1 MVRWNIL
8 SPIQDLSIQK
18 ADGTLQNY
26 SEQTM
31 LTYYREKTGNNNY
44 NINFSSKE
52 DAQAAIDQYKADIM
66 EEGDTIRG
74 SGESVTFTIQPQAS
88 LTLMD
93 QATGEVKA
101 LVGGRGDKTA
111 NKTLNRASDT
121 TRQPGSTFKILAAY
135 APALK
140 VVNPR
145 YWPS

>member
-1 MVRWNIL
+1 M
-8 SPIQDLSIQK
+8 K
-18 ADGTLQNY
+18 
-26 SEQTM
+26 
-31 LTYYREKTGNNNY
+31 KTGNNNY

-101 LVGGRGDKTA
+101 LVGGK
-111 NKTLNRASDT
+111 
-121 TRQPGSTFKILAAY
+121 
-135 APALK
+135 
-140 VVNPR
+140 
-145 YWPS
+145 W

>member
-1 MVRWNIL
+1 
-8 SPIQDLSIQK
+8 
-18 ADGTLQNY
+18 
-26 SEQTM
+26 
-31 LTYYREKTGNNNY
+31 
-44 NINFSSKE
+44 
-52 DAQAAIDQYKADIM
+52 M

-121 TRQPGSTFKILAAY
+121 TGFHLQDFSCLCTC
-135 APALK
+135 
-140 VVNPR
+140 
-145 YWPS
+145 S